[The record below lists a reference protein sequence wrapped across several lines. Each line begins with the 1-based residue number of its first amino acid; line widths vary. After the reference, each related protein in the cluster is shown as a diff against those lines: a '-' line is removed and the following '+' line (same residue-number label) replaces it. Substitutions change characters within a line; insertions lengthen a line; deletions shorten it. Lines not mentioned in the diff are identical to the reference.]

1 MSSPFSVFFHDL
13 RLQSGLRQQEL
24 AERIGY
30 EQAYVS
36 AVELGK
42 KNPSEEFLRRLVN
55 SLALSEQDQDA
66 LWQSV
71 KESQRKYVLPVE
83 VSTDT
88 YRLCFELWSQIDRL
102 RPAQIRLIREVLR
115 IYDQGGGQERNPNR
129 RIHRRVKEKTEAEM

>member
-1 MSSPFSVFFHDL
+1 MFFHDL

-42 KNPSEEFLRRLVN
+42 KSPSEEFLRRLVK
-55 SLALSEQDQDA
+55 SLALSEQDQDV
-66 LWQSV
+66 LWQAV

-115 IYDQGGGQERNPNR
+115 IYDQGLGQERYPNR
-129 RIHRRVKEKTEAEM
+129 RIHRRVKEKKEAEM